1 MTVDPNMAE
10 NDVPGRHR
18 QFLIDELALVTK
30 VGSSDVWQW
39 LSLGWVDF
47 RACWRVSAVYAG
59 LFVAVGLM
67 ISFGFYFWGLP
78 YLILPSLS
86 GFLLVGPALAVGFYE
101 ISRRKAKGEHID
113 LIAAFKGFRRNS
125 LGIMGLG
132 VFLVFLFQVWIRIS
146 FTVAGLSF
154 RGVSPEWSAIIHR
167 ALTTWDGVYFAVG
180 ITAVGAVFATFVFFI
195 GAFSIPLMVDRKTV
209 LIPSMMVSAHAVFTN
224 KSAMILWAI
233 VIVLVMGVGLF
244 TAFIGLIWA
253 FPLIGHATWHAYKH
267 VLSGTMP
274 GNAPAPPARSPPG

>member
-1 MTVDPNMAE
+1 MRD
-10 NDVPGRHR
+10 
-18 QFLIDELALVTK
+18 
-30 VGSSDVWQW
+30 
-39 LSLGWVDF
+39 
-47 RACWRVSAVYAG
+47 
-59 LFVAVGLM
+59 FVAVGLM

-180 ITAVGAVFATFVFFI
+180 RTAVGAVFATFVFFI
-195 GAFSIPLMVDRKTV
+195 GAFSIPLMVDR
-209 LIPSMMVSAHAVFTN
+209 
-224 KSAMILWAI
+224 
-233 VIVLVMGVGLF
+233 
-244 TAFIGLIWA
+244 
-253 FPLIGHATWHAYKH
+253 Y
-267 VLSGTMP
+267 
-274 GNAPAPPARSPPG
+274 